1 MAGCGPSGV
10 SPRRI
15 ARRAST
21 PSRGPAG
28 SSSRSR
34 RKAGHGCRAASSVC
48 WATRE
53 CLAVRPAVGGAWH
66 GTPAENGGAMSWL
79 VRLVNVFRAE
89 RVSDE
94 IDREL
99 AFHLAERA
107 DELRAAGAS
116 PDAARREAR
125 RRFGSVAL

>member
-21 PSRGPAG
+21 QSRGRAG
-28 SSSRSR
+28 SSLRSR

-53 CLAVRPAVGGAWH
+53 CLAVRSAMGGAWH
-66 GTPAENGGAMSWL
+66 GTPAENGGGAMSWL
-79 VRLVNVFRAE
+79 VRLVNVFRAG

-94 IDREL
+94 IDREMK
-99 AFHLAERA
+99 FHLGERTDDLIA
-107 DELRAAGAS
+107 DGVPE
-116 PDAARREAR
+116 DAARR
-125 RRFGSVAL
+125 GG